1 MKRVPTFRQDNVL
14 LGGTEAIE
22 AWKAQ
27 EPVCN
32 CGSVG
37 EAGEAISGSAS
48 NMPAKWLGCPNCSG
62 QALGRPLVYRL
73 PSQMA

>member
-1 MKRVPTFRQDNVL
+1 MKRVPTFL
-14 LGGTEAIE
+14 AGGVMLRGIQAIK
-22 AWKAQ
+22 AWRAQ
-27 EPVCN
+27 EPVCA
-32 CGSVG
+32 CRSVG
-37 EAGEAISGSAS
+37 EASAAISGSAS